1 VRQEAHQTVE
11 EQMNYSTD
19 ERRKESLRLLQD
31 VAAYLKRL
39 PPNALT
45 REVVARIESHLAAP
59 DAKLTLQRPAILEG
73 DAWHPAGIP
82 HYSARVVDNEL
93 SFMAHQT
100 LPAGQVARLTLEKS
114 SDGVPSPFPSV
125 PEAAFFAAP
134 REEGAP
140 DE

>member
-1 VRQEAHQTVE
+1 
-11 EQMNYSTD
+11 MNYSTD
-19 ERRKESLRLLQD
+19 ERRRESLLLLQD

-45 REVVARIESHLAAP
+45 REIIVRIESHVAAP
-59 DAKLTLQRPAILEG
+59 DAALTLQRPAILEG
-73 DAWHPAGIP
+73 DALHPAGVP

-100 LPAGQVARLTLEKS
+100 LPAGQVAKVRLEKS
-114 SDGVPSPFPSV
+114 KGFAPSPFPSV
-125 PEAAFFAAP
+125 PESAFFAVP
-134 REEGAP
+134 REESAP